1 MSENDRKLLAEIL
14 LCARRFVND
23 GTDIESMDDIEDVE
37 RSAKALEA
45 ALDRYDLRAED
56 RIA

>member
-1 MSENDRKLLAEIL
+1 MSENDRKLLLDLVKVLRAYL
-14 LCARRFVND
+14 
-23 GTDIESMDDIEDVE
+23 DDRASYRELV
-37 RSAKALEA
+37 S

>member
-1 MSENDRKLLAEIL
+1 MSENDRKLLAEL
-14 LCARRFVND
+14 FKVVREVAPEFSACGDSRL
-23 GTDIESMDDIEDVE
+23 E
-37 RSAKALEA
+37 R

>member
-1 MSENDRKLLAEIL
+1 MSENDRKLLAEVL
-14 LCARRFVND
+14 RCARAIANEV
-23 GTDIESMDDIEDVE
+23 TDIYDIDDVE
-37 RSAKALEA
+37 EFGHELQS